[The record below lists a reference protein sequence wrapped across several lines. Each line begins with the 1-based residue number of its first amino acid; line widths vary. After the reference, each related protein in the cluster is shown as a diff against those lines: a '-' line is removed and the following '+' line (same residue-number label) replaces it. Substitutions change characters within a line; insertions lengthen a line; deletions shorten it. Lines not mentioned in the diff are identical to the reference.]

1 MISVLGLKGNGR
13 KGGMMQRVAIVWI
26 AGLLLSVSACTGPEQ
41 YSRKEK
47 ETRTYDSAYDLVYEA
62 VKEVLAKRGYDIAK
76 ADPELGLVETEWLAG
91 KSLRTKARVEVK
103 PTGRHMTEVS
113 AAIRVEEAKG
123 SHWAPKEVKV
133 SLYQDLFDD
142 IDLQVYR
149 EHFRKIERRSKEGK

>member
-1 MISVLGLKGNGR
+1 M
-13 KGGMMQRVAIVWI
+13 GGIMRRVTIVWVV
-26 AGLLLSVSACTGPEQ
+26 GLSVFLGSCTGPEQ

-62 VKEVLAKRGYDIAK
+62 VKAVLSKRGYDIAK
-76 ADPELGLVETEWLAG
+76 ADPDLGVVETEWLAG
-91 KSLRTKARVEVK
+91 KSVRTKARVEVK

-123 SHWAPKEVKV
+123 SQWNPKEVKI

-149 EHFRKIERRSKEGK
+149 EHFHKIERRSKEGK